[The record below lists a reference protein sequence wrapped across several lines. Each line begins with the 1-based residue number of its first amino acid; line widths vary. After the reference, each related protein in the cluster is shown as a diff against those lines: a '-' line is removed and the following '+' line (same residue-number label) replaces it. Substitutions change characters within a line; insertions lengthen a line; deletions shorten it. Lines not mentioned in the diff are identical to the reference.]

1 MEKNNKNNRLWFAI
15 LRCEQEGQG
24 SASPPGAVESKNCFL
39 KLATYFYNNKSIRI
53 THTIHAKICHI
64 IIVM

>member
-1 MEKNNKNNRLWFAI
+1 MEKNNKNNCLWFAI

-24 SASPPGAVESKNCFL
+24 SASPPGALESKNCFL
-39 KLATYFYNNKSIRI
+39 KASNLFYNNKSIRI
-53 THTIHAKICHI
+53 THTIHTKICHI

>member
-24 SASPPGAVESKNCFL
+24 SASPPGALESKNCFL
-39 KLATYFYNNKSIRI
+39 KLATYFI
-53 THTIHAKICHI
+53 TISQYELHTQYTRKY
-64 IIVM
+64 VT